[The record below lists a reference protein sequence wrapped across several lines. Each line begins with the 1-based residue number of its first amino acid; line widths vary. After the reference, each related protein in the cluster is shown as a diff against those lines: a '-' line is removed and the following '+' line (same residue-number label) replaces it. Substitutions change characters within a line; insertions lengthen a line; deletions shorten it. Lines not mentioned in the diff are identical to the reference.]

1 MGQLLR
7 VLIAD
12 DHEIVRLGIRSLLKS
27 AETVEIVGEASDGK
41 KVVEMAAELRPDIV
55 LTDILMPAMT
65 GIEAARAIKLILPD
79 VKVVML
85 TSLEDR
91 SYLMQAMGAGADG
104 YLSKEIGKQELLTA
118 VEGVM
123 RSEKVFS
130 TAILAL
136 MANPDLPFGN
146 TGVSDPN
153 ANVYLSRR
161 EQEILSYIANGHTSK
176 EIADTLFISTRTVD
190 THRANLMQKLQIKNT
205 AGLVRFALLNGLVKE

>member
-1 MGQLLR
+1 MAQLR

-12 DHEIVRLGIRSLLKS
+12 DHEIVRLGIKSLLKS
-27 AETVEIVGEASDGK
+27 ADNIEIVGEASDGK
-41 KVVEMAAELRPDIV
+41 KVVEMASELQPDIV

-65 GIEAARAIKLILPD
+65 GIEAAKAIKKVLPE

-91 SYLMQAMGAGADG
+91 SYLTQAMNAGADG
-104 YLSKEIGKQELLTA
+104 YLSKEIGKKELLTA

-130 TAILAL
+130 SAILAL
-136 MANPDLPFGN
+136 MANPDVPFGDA
-146 TGVSDPN
+146 SAADPN

-161 EQEILSYIANGHTSK
+161 EQEILILIADGLTSK
-176 EIADTLFISTRTVD
+176 EIADALFISIRTVD
-190 THRANLMQKLQIKNT
+190 THRANLMQKLNIKNT
-205 AGLVRFALLNGLVKE
+205 AGLVRFALLNGLVRE

>member
-1 MGQLLR
+1 MAQLR

-27 AETVEIVGEASDGK
+27 AEIVEIVGEASDGK
-41 KVVEMAAELRPDIV
+41 KVVDMAAELRPDIV
-55 LTDILMPAMT
+55 LTDILMPVMT
-65 GIEAARAIKLILPD
+65 GIEAARAIKQVLPD
-79 VKVVML
+79 IKVVML

-136 MANPDLPFGN
+136 MANPDLPFGD

-153 ANVYLSRR
+153 TNVYLSRR
-161 EQEILSYIANGHTSK
+161 EQEILSYIANGNTSK

-190 THRANLMQKLQIKNT
+190 THRANLMQKLQIKNA
-205 AGLVRFALLNGLVKE
+205 AGLVRFALLNGLVRE

>member
-1 MGQLLR
+1 MEQVR

-27 AETVEIVGEASDGK
+27 AESIAIVGEASDGK
-41 KVVEMAAELRPDIV
+41 KVVEMAAGLQPDVV
-55 LTDILMPAMT
+55 LTDILMPGMT
-65 GIEAARAIKLILPD
+65 GIEAARAIKQILPD
-79 VKVVML
+79 IKVVML

-91 SYLMQAMGAGADG
+91 SYLVQAMSAGADG
-104 YLSKEIGKQELLTA
+104 YLSKEIGRQELLTA

-123 RSEKVFS
+123 RSERVFS

-136 MANPDLPFGN
+136 MSNPGLPLGD

-161 EQEILSYIANGHTSK
+161 EQEILAHIADGLTSK

-190 THRANLMQKLQIKNT
+190 THRANLMQKLQIKNA